1 MVQPISH
8 LQRINRMSLT
18 FADLRSHWNFGDPSA
33 SRAAFEALLPGA
45 ADEELQLE
53 IWCQIARTWGLEGKF
68 EEGHEVLAGLTES
81 GDPSK
86 RSFACWNLEKG
97 RLLNSSGKPQEA
109 RPFFESACGSAW
121 DDLRIDALHMMA
133 IVASGEEALEW
144 NQKALAEADASQMPE
159 ARRWIGSISNNLA
172 WSLHDLGRLD
182 EALEVFKTAERFFAE
197 RGGQGHHIA
206 QWAVARCL
214 RSLGR
219 FEEALEGQEALLES
233 GDGYV
238 EEEMGENL
246 LALGREEEAR
256 PHFARAYEKL
266 SQDDWL
272 VKNEAARLERL
283 KLNADL
289 RDPR

>member
-1 MVQPISH
+1 MP
-8 LQRINRMSLT
+8 LT
-18 FADLRSHWNFGDPSA
+18 FADLRSHWNFGDPAS
-33 SRAAFEALLPGA
+33 SRAAFETLLPAEGN
-45 ADEELQLE
+45 EELELE
-53 IWCQIARTWGLEGKF
+53 IRCQIARTYGLEGKF
-68 EEGHEVLAGLTES
+68 EEGHEVLAGLSAS

-109 RPFFESACGSAW
+109 QPFFEAACLSEW

-133 IVASGEEALEW
+133 IVSSGEEALDW
-144 NQKALAEADASQMPE
+144 NQKALAGAEASEMPE

-172 WSLHDLGRLD
+172 WSLHDLGRLE
-182 EALEVFKTAERFFAE
+182 EALAGFQTAERFFAE
-197 RGGQGHHIA
+197 KGGQVHHIA
-206 QWAVARCL
+206 KWAVARCL

-219 FEEALEGQEALLES
+219 FEEALAGQKALLES

-246 LALGREEEAR
+246 HSLGRTVEAR
-256 PHFARAYEKL
+256 PHFARAYELL

-283 KLNADL
+283 KVLGNL
-289 RDPR
+289 